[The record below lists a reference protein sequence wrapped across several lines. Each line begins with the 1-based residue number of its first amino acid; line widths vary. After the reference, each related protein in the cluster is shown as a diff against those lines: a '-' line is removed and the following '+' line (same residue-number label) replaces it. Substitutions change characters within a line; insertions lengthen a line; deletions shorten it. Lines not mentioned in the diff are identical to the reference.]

1 MVIYG
6 NFNFI
11 NEVGMGFEI
20 QSDQHSEE
28 AMIARASKG
37 DLEAFNH
44 LVLTYQDMVFH
55 HAWAML
61 NDRDLAEDVVQ
72 ESFIKAFQAIGRFR
86 GGSFRA
92 WILRIATNTSYD
104 LLRRSQR
111 HPLQPLV
118 PENDEGDE
126 VESPAWLADPSAS
139 VQTTVE
145 QNEKATHIYRMLDE
159 LPEVYRTVLTLI
171 DLYEFDYTEAAQALN
186 VPLGTVKSRL
196 VRARLQMRE
205 KLKDYVNF
213 QVPSQ
218 SFQTLSSGSGCEI

>member
-1 MVIYG
+1 MEAVD
-6 NFNFI
+6 NFIRI
-11 NEVGMGFEI
+11 NEVAMGFEVRP
-20 QSDQHSEE
+20 DQNSEE
-28 AMIARASKG
+28 TLIARASKG

-44 LVLTYQDMVFH
+44 LVLTYQDMAFH

-61 NDRDLAEDVVQ
+61 NDRSLAEDVTQ

-92 WILRIATNTSYD
+92 WLLRIVTNTSYD

-111 HPLQPLV
+111 HPIQPLV
-118 PENDEGDE
+118 PEYEDGDE
-126 VESPAWLADPSAS
+126 FESPSWLADPSAS
-139 VQTTVE
+139 VQTIVE
-145 QNEKATHIYRMLDE
+145 QNEEATHIYRMLDE

-171 DLYEFDYTEAAQALN
+171 DLYEFDYTEAARALN

-205 KLKDYVNF
+205 KLKGYANF
-213 QVPSQ
+213 QVHSQ
-218 SFQTLSSGSGCEI
+218 PCAALLSGSGF

>member
-1 MVIYG
+1 
-6 NFNFI
+6 
-11 NEVGMGFEI
+11 MGFEVRSN
-20 QSDQHSEE
+20 QNSEE
-28 AMIARASKG
+28 TLIVKASKG

-44 LVLTYQDMVFH
+44 LVLTYQGMVFH

-61 NDRDLAEDVVQ
+61 NDRDLAEDVTQ

-111 HPLQPLV
+111 YPSQPLL

-126 VESPAWLADPSAS
+126 IESPAWLADPSTF
-139 VQTTVE
+139 VQAIVE
-145 QNEKATHIYRMLDE
+145 QKEEANHIYHMLDE
-159 LPEVYRTVLTLI
+159 LPEVYCDVITLI
-171 DLYEFDYTEAAQALN
+171 DLYEFDYTEAAQVLN

-196 VRARLQMRE
+196 ARARLQMKE
-205 KLKDYVNF
+205 KLNGFTNY
-213 QVPSQ
+213 QV
-218 SFQTLSSGSGCEI
+218 SSHSLQAFPIGSGCEF